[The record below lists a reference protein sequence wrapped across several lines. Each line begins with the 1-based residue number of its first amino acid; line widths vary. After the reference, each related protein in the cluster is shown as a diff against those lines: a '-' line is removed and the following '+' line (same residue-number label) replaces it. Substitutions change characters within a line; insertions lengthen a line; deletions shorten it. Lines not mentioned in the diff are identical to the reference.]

1 MIFDRDQ
8 GERELSRQAVPRAKV
23 QRSIALSLLGK
34 SGEMALLLVE
44 QYFDFAHELADRIA
58 VMDRG
63 EIVMD
68 EAASMIDA
76 VMVRRKIS
84 V

>member
-1 MIFDRDQ
+1 VIFDRDQ
-8 GERELSRQAVPRAKV
+8 GERERSRQAVPRAKV

-76 VMVRRKIS
+76 AMVRRRIS